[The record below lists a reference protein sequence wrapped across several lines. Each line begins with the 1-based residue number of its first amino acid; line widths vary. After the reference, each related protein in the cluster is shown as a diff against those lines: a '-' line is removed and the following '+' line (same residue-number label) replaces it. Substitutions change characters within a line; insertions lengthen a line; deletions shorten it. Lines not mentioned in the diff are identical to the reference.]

1 MVDMDVS
8 DDMEEI
14 LFLLEDNV
22 FDRWRMNFH
31 FLNLNHNIYGRF
43 YERVTNRLGD
53 VRNMNLPAIKGPPN
67 TDKLLVSQW
76 TCAPASPDPNSCFR
90 TFRKRDSTRGSETPP
105 PPRCNPT
112 A

>member
-8 DDMEEI
+8 DDLEEI

-31 FLNLNHNIYGRF
+31 FLNLNQNIYGRL

-67 TDKLLVSQW
+67 TDKLLVGYRTRS
-76 TCAPASPDPNSCFR
+76 PAH
-90 TFRKRDSTRGSETPP
+90 
-105 PPRCNPT
+105 
-112 A
+112 